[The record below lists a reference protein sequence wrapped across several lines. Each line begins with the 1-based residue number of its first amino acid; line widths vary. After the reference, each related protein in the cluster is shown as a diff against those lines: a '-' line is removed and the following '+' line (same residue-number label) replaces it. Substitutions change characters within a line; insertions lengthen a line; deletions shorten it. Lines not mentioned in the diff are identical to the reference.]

1 MLYVKGLCCKEHKK
15 GLHVLNATA
24 NSRYLQHSW
33 SAFDFSRRDATLLQ
47 CEQISQPANKW
58 EKQGY

>member
-1 MLYVKGLCCKEHKK
+1 MLHVKGLRCKVHEK
-15 GLHVLNATA
+15 GLYALSATT
-24 NSRYLQHSW
+24 NSHYLQHSW

-47 CEQISQPANKW
+47 CEQISQPANEW